1 MRTSRSVAAAL
12 CTALA
17 AGAAVAGAP
26 TSSQP
31 ARRDADIRVM
41 SFNVRLGGDG
51 VDELL
56 THVYGRWFKPR
67 MRSLHDTRNYWRN
80 RRDIVFDVIRRE
92 EPDLIGLQEANR
104 VQLDDIHAALPHY
117 GEVGVGR
124 FGDKLGEYCAILYR
138 MDRFTVGEQGT
149 FWFSETPE
157 VPGSMY
163 GGQKVPRIC
172 TWARLHD
179 RKSQHAFYLFNV
191 HFSSG
196 HQAAREQSVRL
207 LIERVAGRSH
217 PAPVILTGD
226 FNAVESNPV
235 VLRLMGRPL
244 PQRTPT
250 APTTAPSPRLTDA
263 FRAIHPNAG
272 RVGTYHDFAGRR
284 NGPKVDYIFATPDV
298 TITDADILHGNRN
311 GQYPSDHFPVT
322 AVLRL
327 PPRTQP

>member
-1 MRTSRSVAAAL
+1 MCTSRSVAAVL
-12 CTALA
+12 CTVLA
-17 AGAAVAGAP
+17 AGAVVVCAQ

-31 ARRDADIRVM
+31 ARCDGDIRVM

-67 MRSLHDTRNYWRN
+67 MHSLHDTRNYWRN
-80 RRDIVFDVIRRE
+80 RRGIVFDVIRRH
-92 EPDLIGLQEANR
+92 EPDLIDLQEANR
-104 VQLDDIHAALPHY
+104 VQLDDIHAALPYY

-138 MDRFTVGEQGT
+138 LDRFTVGEQGT

-157 VPGSMY
+157 VPGSMHR
-163 GGQKVPRIC
+163 GNKVPRIC

-179 RKSQHAFYLFNV
+179 RRSKQAFYLFNV

-207 LIERVAGRSH
+207 LTERVASRSH
-217 PAPVILTGD
+217 PEPVILTGD
-226 FNAVESNPV
+226 FNAVEDNPV
-235 VLRLMGRPL
+235 VLLLTGRPL
-244 PQRTPT
+244 PQRTQT
-250 APTTAPSPRLTDA
+250 ATAAAPSPRLTDA
-263 FRAIHPNAG
+263 FRTIHPNAD
-272 RVGTYHDFAGRR
+272 RVGTYHDFSGRR
-284 NGPKVDYIFATPDV
+284 NGPKVDYIFATPGV
-298 TITDADILHGNRN
+298 TILDADILHDDRN

-327 PPRTQP
+327 LPRTQP

>member
-1 MRTSRSVAAAL
+1 MRTSRSVAAVLCIAL
-12 CTALA
+12 V

-41 SFNVRLGGDG
+41 SFNVRLGGEG
-51 VDELL
+51 VDQLL

-67 MRSLHDTRNYWRN
+67 MRSLKDTRNYWRN
-80 RRDIVFDVIRRE
+80 RRDIVFDIIRRYQ
-92 EPDLIGLQEANR
+92 PDLIGLQEANR
-104 VQLDDIHAALPHY
+104 AQLDDIHAALPHY

-124 FGDKLGEYCAILYR
+124 FGATLGEYCAILYR
-138 MDRFTVGEQGT
+138 RGRFDVDEQGT

-157 VPGSMY
+157 APGSMY
-163 GGQKVPRIC
+163 LGQKVPRTC

-179 RKSQHAFYLFNV
+179 RTSGRAFYLFNV
-191 HFSSG
+191 HFSSEN
-196 HQAAREQSVRL
+196 QAAREQSVRL
-207 LIERVAGRSH
+207 LTERVASRSH
-217 PAPVILTGD
+217 PDPVILTGD
-226 FNAVESNPV
+226 FNAVEDNRV
-235 VLRLMGRPL
+235 IVWLTGRSV
-244 PQRTPT
+244 PQRSRT

-263 FRAIHPNAG
+263 FRAIHPNADQ
-272 RVGTYHDFAGRR
+272 VGTYHDFSGRR

-298 TITDADILHGNRN
+298 TILDADILHDSRN

-322 AVLRL
+322 VVLRL